1 MLYTKRTQ
9 LTILELNKN
18 EEKISIENLKTVLL
32 ERPSNMIYCESEG
45 KLVGIISTGDIW
57 RACTENKNVVSVN
70 REFVYV
76 CVGDTEAEENKNENL
91 NCQLIV

>member
-45 KLVGIISTGDIW
+45 KLVGIISTGDI
-57 RACTENKNVVSVN
+57 
-70 REFVYV
+70 
-76 CVGDTEAEENKNENL
+76 
-91 NCQLIV
+91 